1 MEKLT
6 LSIHDKNLK
15 QEIKEYAKRKGLSVS
30 YLVENYLK
38 NLIKSA
44 QKEEDSVELPAD
56 LENFLEGIEVDPSL
70 RNKPY
75 EDLRKEMYA
84 SR

>member
-1 MEKLT
+1 M
-6 LSIHDKNLK
+6 SIHDKNLK
-15 QEIKEYAKRKGLSVS
+15 QEIKEYAKKKGLSVS

-44 QKEEDSVELPAD
+44 QKEEDSMVLPAD
-56 LENFLEGIEVDPSL
+56 LESFLEGIDVDPSL

-75 EDLRKEMYA
+75 EDLRSEMYA

>member
-38 NLIKSA
+38 NLIKSD
-44 QKEEDSVELPAD
+44 QKGEDSVELPAD
-56 LENFLEGIEVDPSL
+56 LENFLEGIDVDPKL

-75 EDLRKEMYA
+75 EDLRNEMYA

>member
-30 YLVENYLK
+30 YLGENYVK

-44 QKEEDSVELPAD
+44 KKEEDSVELPAD
-56 LENFLEGIEVDPSL
+56 LENFLEGIDVDPGL

-75 EDLRKEMYA
+75 EDLRNEMYA

>member
-44 QKEEDSVELPAD
+44 QKEEDLVKLPAD
-56 LENFLEGIEVDPSL
+56 LENFLEGIDVDPSL

-75 EDLRKEMYA
+75 EDLRNEMYA

>member
-44 QKEEDSVELPAD
+44 KKEEDSVELPAD
-56 LENFLEGIEVDPSL
+56 LENFLEGIDVDPGL
-70 RNKPY
+70 RKKPY
-75 EDLRKEMYA
+75 EDLRNDMYA

>member
-30 YLVENYLK
+30 FLVENFLK
-38 NLIKSA
+38 NLIKSD
-44 QKEEDSVELPAD
+44 QKVEDSIELPAD
-56 LENFLEGIEVDPSL
+56 LDTFLEGIDVDPELRKKPYMDL
-70 RNKPY
+70 RN
-75 EDLRKEMYA
+75 EMYGN
-84 SR
+84 R

>member
-56 LENFLEGIEVDPSL
+56 LENFLEGIDVDPSL

-75 EDLRKEMYA
+75 EDLRNEMYA

>member
-15 QEIKEYAKRKGLSVS
+15 QEIKEYAKKKGLSIS

-38 NLIKSA
+38 NLIKSD

-56 LENFLEGIEVDPSL
+56 LEKFLEGIDVDPVLRKKPFKDL
-70 RNKPY
+70 RN
-75 EDLRKEMYA
+75 EMYA
-84 SR
+84 DR

>member
-38 NLIKSA
+38 NLIKSD
-44 QKEEDSVELPAD
+44 QKVEDSMDLPAD
-56 LENFLEGIEVDPSL
+56 LDTFLEGIDIDPELRKKPYKDL
-70 RNKPY
+70 RN
-75 EDLRKEMYA
+75 EMYGN
-84 SR
+84 R

>member
-56 LENFLEGIEVDPSL
+56 LENFLEGIDVDPDL

-75 EDLRKEMYA
+75 EELRNEMYA

>member
-1 MEKLT
+1 

-15 QEIKEYAKRKGLSVS
+15 QEITEYAKRKGLSVS

-56 LENFLEGIEVDPSL
+56 LENFLEGIDVDPDL

-75 EDLRKEMYA
+75 EDLRNEMYA

>member
-38 NLIKSA
+38 NLIKSDH
-44 QKEEDSVELPAD
+44 KEEDSVELPAD
-56 LENFLEGIEVDPSL
+56 LVKFLEGIDVDPGLGKKPYKDL
-70 RNKPY
+70 RN
-75 EDLRKEMYA
+75 DMYA
-84 SR
+84 NR